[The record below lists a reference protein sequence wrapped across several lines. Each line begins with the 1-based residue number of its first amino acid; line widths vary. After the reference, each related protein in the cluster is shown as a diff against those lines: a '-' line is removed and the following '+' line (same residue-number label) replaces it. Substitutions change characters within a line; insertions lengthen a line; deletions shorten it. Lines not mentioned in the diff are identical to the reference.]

1 MKTRAHNLWKFD
13 CRAISIYEIW
23 KSISYC
29 LFLYSVYSGCSPQ
42 VNFCPCDPI
51 IIKQCEQHSFREL
64 SGPSLNHEHRASGE
78 RLQGRT
84 SFQGCTVAVRLV
96 VKKSRT
102 FDIFAGSLLPV
113 CIPTTILPFIHWFT
127 FPWSEAFWV
136 EIAYD
141 MVGWEG
147 KEGQGWV
154 KRHGDFSSQGRFCV
168 VNVPTGLSDIKNN
181 KMTPYS
187 SASY

>member
-1 MKTRAHNLWKFD
+1 MPIFRVKSVKIYTGQKKFTRVFPW
-13 CRAISIYEIW
+13 RPWQISGMT
-23 KSISYC
+23 
-29 LFLYSVYSGCSPQ
+29 GCSIQ

-102 FDIFAGSLLPV
+102 FDISAGSLLPV